1 MSDESESLELFHAG
15 VKGMKWGVRKKRD
28 APELAEGLT
37 KRKYD
42 NDKRVH
48 GRRGANRIN
57 ERMKSGMSRND
68 AYKKEE
74 RRNEIQLGLG
84 TAAGIGIYAFG
95 PAIASTVA
103 SSLDSAGSKAKTGIH
118 NAAEKKRKE
127 RADTAARNIFADER
141 GLTSYRTVELMY
153 DNTNDIWA
161 I

>member
-1 MSDESESLELFHAG
+1 MSESSKDLELFHYG
-15 VKGMKWGVRKKRD
+15 TKGMKWGVRKKRA

-57 ERMKSGMSRND
+57 KRMKSGMSRDD

-74 RRNEIQLGLG
+74 RRNEVQLAIG
-84 TAAGIGIYAFG
+84 TSAAVAVYFFG
-95 PAIASTVA
+95 PAIANTLAKSV
-103 SSLDSAGSKAKTGIH
+103 DSAGSAAKTGIH

-127 RADTAARNIFADER
+127 RADTATRNIFADER
-141 GLTSYRTVELMY
+141 GMTSYRTVELMY
-153 DNTNDIWA
+153 DDTNDSWA